1 MKPLWQQAIIVWI
14 KAPRETGTSFLW
26 CLHFKDKA
34 PSALRKICKTEKTL
48 SWLTNKKRASRET
61 SIDWAGPGSGPRIWY
76 WWNTAL
82 LCAPLSKART
92 QGYVNLTVTNTL
104 AIWCEELTHWK
115 RSWYW
120 ERLKA
125 RGTGDDREGGGWMAS
140 PTRWTW
146 VWASS
151 RSWWWT
157 GRPGMRQSVGS
168 QRARHNW
175 AAELNWRQW
184 PE

>member
-125 RGTGDDREGGGWMAS
+125 RGTGDDREWGGWMAS

-168 QRARHNW
+168 QRAGHNW